1 MRYRVVFTPE
11 AEEQLTELYRYIAVS
26 ASPELALRF
35 TDAIVGYCE
44 SFETFPMRGNQR
56 KDIRPGLR
64 TVGFRKRVLIA
75 FEVEARQV
83 NIIGIF
89 YGGQD
94 YERVLEED
102 DEPS

>member
-1 MRYRVVFTPE
+1 
-11 AEEQLTELYRYIAVS
+11 
-26 ASPELALRF
+26 
-35 TDAIVGYCE
+35 
-44 SFETFPMRGNQR
+44 MRGNQR